1 MKTKKIVTLGMFTAV
16 ALTIFVVESYFPPIV
31 PIPGIKMGLANV
43 VTLLMLF
50 LYDERDSFAVLL
62 LRIIL
67 GSIFTGQAVSF
78 FYSLSGGI
86 ACFFIMAVFHR
97 IFRGKYSILVSMLGA
112 VFHNLGQMAAAL
124 ALLRTSG
131 VLFYL
136 PVLMLSALLTG
147 FFTGCVALGLSRRL
161 KKLGY
166 GKMTGKENH

>member
-43 VTLLMLF
+43 VTMLLLF
-50 LYDERDSFAVLL
+50 LYHEKDSFTVLL

-78 FYSLSGGI
+78 IYSLFGGI
-86 ACFFIMAVFHR
+86 ACFFIMALLYR
-97 IFRGKYSILVSMLGA
+97 IFRGKYSILVSMTGA
-112 VFHNLGQMAAAL
+112 VFHNLGQIAAAML
-124 ALLRTSG
+124 LLRSYS

-136 PVLMLSALLTG
+136 PILMLSALITG

-166 GKMTGKENH
+166 GKMAEKDNS